1 MNIANV
7 SSVTAGYIPQA
18 QEGATDSARDLQA
31 LGKALEAGNVA
42 NAQHALTT
50 LQQDLQLSSPSV
62 QRGQPFGRNSQ
73 LGKDFHALQNA
84 LGSGDLS
91 SARLSFASLKQDIQG
106 TRPNSHASYL
116 SEGHGKKVLPS
127 LHATPGSSSL
137 NVTA

>member
-1 MNIANV
+1 M
-7 SSVTAGYIPQA
+7 AGYLPQA
-18 QEGATDSARDLQA
+18 QEGANDCARDLQA

-50 LQQDLQLSSPSV
+50 LQQDLQLSSPSA
-62 QRGQPFGRNSQ
+62 QRSQPFGRNRQ
-73 LGKDFHALQNA
+73 LGKDFDALQNA

-91 SARLSFASLKQDIQG
+91 SARISFANLKQDIQG
-106 TRPNSHASYL
+106 TRPNPYAPHL

-127 LHATPGSSSL
+127 SHATPGSSSL